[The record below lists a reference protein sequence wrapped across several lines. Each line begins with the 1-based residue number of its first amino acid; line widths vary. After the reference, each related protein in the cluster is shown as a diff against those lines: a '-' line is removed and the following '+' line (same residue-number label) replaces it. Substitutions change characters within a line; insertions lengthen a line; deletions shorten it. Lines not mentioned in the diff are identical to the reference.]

1 MNRPDPDRI
10 VRSAEE
16 LEALIGLPSEL
27 VIRKQLDH
35 LDAHMRAFIARSP
48 FLLLGTSG
56 ADGSCDVSPR
66 GDLPSVATVLDETTL
81 ILADRPGNRRADSL
95 KNVIETGRIGLLFL
109 VPGVGETLRI
119 NGRACVT
126 RDEDVLTP
134 LSVNGK
140 RPVVGIVVE
149 VQECYFQCAKAL
161 IRSKLWTRGEAEAP
175 DGDGFDLAE
184 VLVDQCRIE
193 DQTVA
198 GLKEQIETSYR
209 DRLY

>member
-1 MNRPDPDRI
+1 MDRPDPDRI
-10 VRSAEE
+10 VRSVEE
-16 LEALIGLPSEL
+16 LESLIGLPSEL
-27 VIRKQLDH
+27 VIRKQLDR
-35 LDAHMRAFIARSP
+35 LDAHMMAFIARSP

-161 IRSKLWTRGEAEAP
+161 IRSKLWETQKAGAP
-175 DGDGFDLAE
+175 DGDGFDLAR

-193 DQTVA
+193 DQTVSS
-198 GLKEQIETSYR
+198 LKEQIEASYR